1 MIIKGYRN
9 HYLLIIV
16 QGTYN
21 NEQFTLKDIVFNVS
35 CVMWSE
41 RKHSL
46 LRLWIW
52 IKKKSFFF
60 IGASPIITHVLELVR
75 LKQYSFGC
83 SKFAL
88 KSFNSVLDTLTL
100 LDSSSTRIKI
110 LMKQIL
116 TRVTVSKLTNEI
128 TR

>member
-1 MIIKGYRN
+1 MCRVLCEVKEN
-9 HYLLIIV
+9 IV
-16 QGTYN
+16 YYGCEY
-21 NEQFTLKDIVFNVS
+21 EF
-35 CVMWSE
+35 
-41 RKHSL
+41 
-46 LRLWIW
+46 
-52 IKKKSFFF
+52 KKKSFFF

>member
-1 MIIKGYRN
+1 MN
-9 HYLLIIV
+9 L
-16 QGTYN
+16 
-21 NEQFTLKDIVFNVS
+21 
-35 CVMWSE
+35 
-41 RKHSL
+41 
-46 LRLWIW
+46 
-52 IKKKSFFF
+52 KKKVSFF